1 MNDQQ
6 GSTTIQTR
14 IERLPKELRDPPVA
28 FAAASFI
35 GPLFLVLLGLIAG
48 QTEASSPLYTVAAL
62 VFLVAFTG
70 FFVTSIRR
78 FFVRRA
84 ENERFEQE
92 RIRRRIARRPS
103 AASTGRSLAR
113 PTQPRQPEVARSD
126 ARRAS

>member
-6 GSTTIQTR
+6 GRAGIKTR
-14 IERLPKELRDPPVA
+14 VDRLPEELRDPPVA
-28 FAAASFI
+28 LAAASFI

-48 QTEASSPLYTVAAL
+48 QTEASSPLYTAAAV
-62 VFLVAFTG
+62 VFVLALGG
-70 FFVTSIRR
+70 FIVTSVRR

-84 ENERFEQE
+84 ENEQLEEE

-103 AASTGRSLAR
+103 ASTRRA
-113 PTQPRQPEVARSD
+113 PAQPEVARSD